1 MVSVKVYVEGGGNN
15 RTLRNA
21 CRRGFTKF
29 MDKAGLAGNTP
40 QIVPSGGR
48 GDAYNNFRKALTGK
62 DYAILLVDAE
72 VPIVAQG
79 AWEHLKASD
88 NWDRPTGASD
98 GQCHLMVQA
107 MESWFLADRQ
117 AVEGYFGSG
126 FQGSAFPQNPN
137 VEQIPKQDI
146 LDGLSRA
153 ARSTP
158 KGTYNKGV
166 QSYEILES
174 WTLLRCGRYLLTLT
188 ALLTRSFREGL
199 SPCMGFGDSRE
210 SGSDGVSWPQ
220 RCHIPP

>member
-1 MVSVKVYVEGGGNN
+1 MVSVSLYVEGGGDSK
-15 RTLRNA
+15 RLKNA
-21 CRRGFTKF
+21 CRRSFGKF
-29 MDKAGLAGNTP
+29 IERAGVSMNMLRIEVCGSRGNAYNDFRRALAGKEN
-40 QIVPSGGR
+40 
-48 GDAYNNFRKALTGK
+48 AM
-62 DYAILLVDAE
+62 LLVDSE
-72 VPIVAQG
+72 VPVTAQG
-79 AWEHLKASD
+79 PWEHLKAGD

-117 AVEGYFGSG
+117 ALGEYYGPG
-126 FQGSAFPQNPN
+126 FQSSALPPNPS